1 MSTALQLFTRLAA
14 GIAPV
19 VVIIGAAE
27 RQPLRPP
34 AEDPREDRASRPAT
48 EREPGYLGLIT
59 DYRSEQGRG
68 VHVVKVVEGSPA
80 AEAGFQVGD
89 LIVAIEGQR
98 AASLDDVAA
107 QLQPHSP
114 GDKVRFEVQ
123 RANSAQATVEVK
135 LGRRPAQG
143 QRPFEFGR
151 IPERLPE
158 PDGNTPPSQRPA
170 PLSSPP
176 AVTTPSAN
184 ASARGQLLGIRT
196 GAVTEDVR
204 QRLGLPTAS
213 GARVVSR
220 IVGSP
225 AEHAG
230 IPLDAVIVSADG
242 QPVASPTDLAQLIA
256 AAGPG
261 REVELSYYAGGELRK
276 ATVTLA
282 GATTSPA
289 ATDLNPL
296 AGAPPPPLTQ
306 APSTQPPSTQPPLSR
321 PPSMRAPST
330 VPPSPQSPRAA
341 DRIEQLERRIREL
354 EQRVR
359 ELERALGP
367 SLPSAPANRST
378 E

>member
-1 MSTALQLFTRLAA
+1 MSTVMQLLTRLAA
-14 GIAPV
+14 GIAPALLIIAV
-19 VVIIGAAE
+19 VSA
-27 RQPLRPP
+27 QPLRPP

-59 DYRSEQGRG
+59 DDRSEQGRG
-68 VHVVKVVEGSPA
+68 VRVVKVVEGSPA

-114 GDKVRFEVQ
+114 GDKIRFEVQ
-123 RANSAQATVEVK
+123 RANSAQETVEVT
-135 LGRRPAQG
+135 LGRRPPQG

-176 AVTTPSAN
+176 AVTSPSAN
-184 ASARGQLLGIRT
+184 AAGRGQLLGIRT
-196 GAVTEDVR
+196 GAVNEDLG

-220 IVGSP
+220 VVGSP
-225 AEHAG
+225 AERAG

-261 REVELSYYAGGELRK
+261 REVELNYYAGGELRK

-282 GATTSPA
+282 GATTPPA

-296 AGAPPPPLTQ
+296 VGAPPPPLTPP
-306 APSTQPPSTQPPLSR
+306 PSTQPPSTR
-321 PPSMRAPST
+321 PPSTRARSPLPPST
-330 VPPSPQSPRAA
+330 QAPQAA